1 MAELKRDVKY
11 INRDFSEF
19 RTALINLAKNY
30 FPDQINDFNESSPST
45 AFIEMASYV
54 GDVLGFAADTNL
66 MESMVSLADERINLY
81 NLSQALGYKPKT
93 VIPASVE
100 LEIFQLL
107 PAIGQGQNTKPDF
120 RYALQVKENMQVS
133 TTETDATF
141 FRTLDAVDFRFSSSF
156 DPTVLTVYSI
166 DNTGEIEYYLAK
178 KKVKAVSGELQT
190 RTFSFSDPKKYDK
203 VTLPENNVTQ
213 IVKVTDSDLNV
224 WYEVPYLAQDLV
236 PISIPNIPFN
246 DPVLS
251 QYHSSV
257 PYLLCFHQ
265 TERRF
270 ITRLRKDDRTEIQF
284 GGGLSSEADEE
295 IVPNPM
301 NVGLGLP
308 YFERVTDLSVD
319 PGNFLYTRTYGTA
332 PNNTILTI
340 QYATA
345 NGISENVNANTI
357 TRIVSSEIIDPADTT
372 DPTVLQTI
380 RDSLVVNNPRPAF
393 GGMNRKPLDSVRQE
407 AMANFAAQ
415 NRAVTKEDYIL
426 RCYTLPSK
434 YGSVCKS
441 YIEQDTQLGRWNE
454 DRVPNPYSLNLS
466 ILSYDGNKNFV
477 AANEAIKENL
487 RQYLRQYKLLSDAIN
502 IKDIFVINI
511 GIEIEAIIQPEENSN
526 EVLLKLIE
534 KTIELFDNDKM
545 QPNGPILISNI
556 TSQLDR
562 IPGVQS
568 IQNIKFVNLVDM
580 NQGYSGNVYSID
592 NAIRGGIL
600 YPSVDCSIFE
610 VRFPK
615 RDIKARILDV

>member
-1 MAELKRDVKY
+1 MAEVRKNFSYVNK
-11 INRDFSEF
+11 DFSQF
-19 RTALINLAKNY
+19 RTALINFAKNY
-30 FPDQINDFNESSPST
+30 FPDTIADFNESSP
-45 AFIEMASYV
+45 AMMFVELAAVV
-54 GDVLGFAADTNL
+54 GDTLGFYADTNL

-81 NLSQALGYKPKT
+81 NLSQALGYRPKT
-93 VIPASVE
+93 IIPASVE

-141 FRTLDAVDFRFSSSF
+141 FRTLDSVDFRFSSSF
-156 DPTVLTVYSI
+156 DPTILTVYSI

-190 RTFSFSDPKKYDK
+190 RTFSFNDPKKYDK
-203 VTLPENNVTQ
+203 VTLPENNVAQ

-415 NRAVTKEDYIL
+415 NRAVTKEDYLL
-426 RCYTLPSK
+426 RCYTMPAK
-434 YGSVCKS
+434 FGGIAKA
-441 YIEQDTQLGRWNE
+441 YITQDTQLGRWNE
-454 DRVPNPYSLNLS
+454 DRVPNPYALNLY
-466 ILSYDGNKNFV
+466 ILGFDVNRNLV
-477 AANEAIKENL
+477 QCNDAIKENV
-487 RQYLRQYKLLSDAIN
+487 RTYLRQYRLMTDAIQ
-502 IKDIFVINI
+502 IKSPFIINFGVDVEVIV
-511 GIEIEAIIQPEENSN
+511 QPEQNSN
-526 EVLLKLIE
+526 EVNLRVVEAMIE
-534 KTIELFDNDKM
+534 YFKPEKM
-545 QPNGPILISNI
+545 GINEPILISKFR
-556 TSQLDR
+556 SELDR
-562 IPGVQS
+562 IEGVQS
-568 IQNIKFVNLVDM
+568 IQSIKFINLADL
-580 NQGYSGNVYSID
+580 NQGYAGNVYD
-592 NAIRGGIL
+592 
-600 YPSVDCSIFE
+600 FE
-610 VRFPK
+610 VATRNQIIYPPIDPAIFSVQFPR
-615 RDIKARILDV
+615 RDLRSRVVDL